1 MPSFNVVIENTFLD
15 VALRKSDG
23 GMKDYE
29 KDCFGIFTPRFNSL
43 WFWPDYSCN
52 IISDFTET
60 GWYRHVDRKS
70 GVCWYIFNI
79 STCVHSG
86 WHERYLSIERLPL
99 MAAILIHG
107 CILYFSYLGTYLI
120 NDWLERGV
128 EPILVFS
135 EIFVIGYLAVWVV
148 IYSITKR
155 NTEKLNKILR
165 EKQLK

>member
-1 MPSFNVVIENTFLD
+1 MKKIVLEFLRRGLIACGFGPIILAILYLILQKQVGID
-15 VALRKSDG
+15 TLTVNQVCVGIFSISVLAFIAG
-23 GMKDYE
+23 GMNVIYQ
-29 KDCFGIFTPRFNSL
+29 
-43 WFWPDYSCN
+43 
-52 IISDFTET
+52 
-60 GWYRHVDRKS
+60 
-70 GVCWYIFNI
+70 
-79 STCVHSG
+79 
-86 WHERYLSIERLPL
+86 IERLPL

-120 NDWLERGV
+120 NDWLEWGV

-135 EIFVIGYLAVWVV
+135 GIFVIGYLAIWVV